1 MPRSVHKP
9 VNVSLPA
16 IGPLPSIPG
25 HKAPRPALPRP
36 LYISAYTQ
44 PSTYAEYIKTVLS
57 TPLTGSNVGCSSVDP
72 MLDSAAMAHIRK
84 EKGLQFADLITHELN
99 MAIPHARDLWVRN
112 TICGE
117 AVPPD
122 FEKHFRAHC
131 KAWDDS
137 LNGSYKG
144 LPGPSMFT
152 EAKIMEWLD
161 SVSKELATAFGHSS
175 SRRSW
180 SNRTANSA
188 PTGSIWQSRKPDLSL
203 VDTEIVTSFSKKE
216 VNGPGQLSK
225 HSPKSPRT
233 LRILFRLW
241 CTISSRKP
249 TSCSRRNPTGDLF
262 LPLVSFVSTQT
273 SLSGHLF
280 SSTDPVSYRPCVLS
294 TVVWAG

>member
-1 MPRSVHKP
+1 MYYNIKAMLLPSLFLDSSCYSDEYFEPPHRRPIPDAFDSTENFTTSVETDSNSMPRSVHKP

-122 FEKHFRAHC
+122 FEKHFRAH
-131 KAWDDS
+131 
-137 LNGSYKG
+137 Y
-144 LPGPSMFT
+144 
-152 EAKIMEWLD
+152 E
-161 SVSKELATAFGHSS
+161 
-175 SRRSW
+175 
-180 SNRTANSA
+180 
-188 PTGSIWQSRKPDLSL
+188 
-203 VDTEIVTSFSKKE
+203 SFLKK
-216 VNGPGQLSK
+216 K
-225 HSPKSPRT
+225 
-233 LRILFRLW
+233 
-241 CTISSRKP
+241 
-249 TSCSRRNPTGDLF
+249 
-262 LPLVSFVSTQT
+262 
-273 SLSGHLF
+273 
-280 SSTDPVSYRPCVLS
+280 
-294 TVVWAG
+294 